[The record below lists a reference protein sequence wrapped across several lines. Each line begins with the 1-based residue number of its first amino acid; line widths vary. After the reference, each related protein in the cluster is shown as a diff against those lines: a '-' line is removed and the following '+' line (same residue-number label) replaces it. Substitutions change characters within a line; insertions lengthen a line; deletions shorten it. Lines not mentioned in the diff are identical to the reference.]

1 MGAIWVERQV
11 GKSRKQ
17 QCPRTAELVFHP
29 RGELATKEDGTAR
42 IDRSQCSGSFGEINR
57 LDEPSVQVAGFV
69 NVGIEIGQALDVDQ
83 TSGSRRC
90 RPASHNADSVRRRDC
105 RCMSGDI
112 MFG

>member
-29 RGELATKEDGTAR
+29 RGELATEEDGTAR

-83 TSGSRRC
+83 TSGHDAVDRLLTTQILSG
-90 RPASHNADSVRRRDC
+90 AAIADA
-105 RCMSGDI
+105 
-112 MFG
+112 